1 MSRMKD
7 EDHPVDTPLSNAH
20 DDPRSAFERWEGLE
34 AVPQTE
40 RESTEQRLNALFEEA
55 RQQGYAAGV
64 QQAQASLEQEA
75 RRLRQVTESFGS
87 ALDSL
92 DFRLADQV
100 LNLALDVAK
109 QVIAGELTARPERI
123 LEVVNLAL
131 RQMADSARDARLL
144 LNPEDARIVR
154 PILNDLLDRT
164 RLRMVEDARIVRGG
178 CLIETM
184 QGDLDAT
191 LQTRWRQVVSVLGA
205 NQNWFE

>member
-1 MSRMKD
+1 MN
-7 EDHPVDTPLSNAH
+7 EDKPMDFPVDDA
-20 DDPRSAFERWEGLE
+20 DPRSAFERWEGLE
-34 AVPQTE
+34 AVAQPE
-40 RESTEQRLNALFEEA
+40 RESAAQQMQALFEEA
-55 RQQGYAAGV
+55 RREGYAAGLE
-64 QQAQASLEQEA
+64 QARATLEQEA
-75 RRLRQVTESFGS
+75 KRLRQMTESFGT

-100 LNLALDVAK
+100 LSLALDVAR
-109 QVIAGELTARPERI
+109 QVVAGELTARPERI

-131 RQMADSARDARLL
+131 RQMADTTRDARLL
-144 LNPEDARIVR
+144 LNPEDAQIVR

-178 CLIETM
+178 CLIETL

-191 LQTRWRQVVSVLGA
+191 LQTRWRQVVSVLGS